1 MHNFK
6 QGNLPFAR
14 GNYNVNLFA
23 PFKALSTGQW
33 GKLKWKQ
40 KLQLPRPGVPTCRSP
55 FCCLERNCPE
65 KHFPVVLM
73 AVAPAHLSFECDVE
87 ICRCHRC
94 SIACLLSRALSDI
107 RAIWAMN
114 RTAEY
119 HPTTTPGC
127 WHQDCGSSE
136 IKVGLFPELMWHADT
151 PCKLSVHTWRI
162 SPSEEIW
169 ETLTSSFTFQ
179 TQIPSW
185 HRHPG
190 CLMWMPGTEF
200 RSQYKNSTCS

>member
-151 PCKLSVHTWRI
+151 HVSCSVHTWERPWPPASLSKHKSHHGTDI
-162 SPSEEIW
+162 QAALCGCQEQNLDPNTRTVHAPNLRPS
-169 ETLTSSFTFQ
+169 L
-179 TQIPSW
+179 
-185 HRHPG
+185 
-190 CLMWMPGTEF
+190 
-200 RSQYKNSTCS
+200 